1 MIKTSYVEQIKELHQ
16 LDEQKNQA
24 AFVYLTREATYS
36 LLQDLMAKAK
46 SVKKHLLE
54 LISLQSTSAT
64 KEDKDVLE
72 NSLKSLNKANY
83 KEAERRAYAFVLRS
97 RTLPMDR
104 SGLKRAD
111 LLRLLSAIEDIR
123 STTEVYARAILAVEK
138 QLSKKWA
145 ASALNKADSNAQAKK
160 IKALRSA
167 LGKAVKVAA
176 EYVYFAEYSEE
187 RLGYI
192 FVRMSHQNENQ

>member
-1 MIKTSYVEQIKELHQ
+1 MIKTSYAEQIKELHQ
-16 LDEQKNQA
+16 MDERKDRN
-24 AFVYLTREATYS
+24 AFIYLTREITYS

-54 LISLQSTSAT
+54 LISLHSTSAT
-64 KEDKDVLE
+64 KEDKEVLE
-72 NSLKSLNKANY
+72 KSLKSLNKANA
-83 KEAERRAYAFVLRS
+83 KEAERNAYAFVLKS

-104 SGLKRAD
+104 SCLKRAD

-123 STTEVYARAILAVEK
+123 STTEVYARAILDLEK

-145 ASALNKADSNAQAKK
+145 ASALNRADSKAQAKK
-160 IKALRSA
+160 VKALRSV